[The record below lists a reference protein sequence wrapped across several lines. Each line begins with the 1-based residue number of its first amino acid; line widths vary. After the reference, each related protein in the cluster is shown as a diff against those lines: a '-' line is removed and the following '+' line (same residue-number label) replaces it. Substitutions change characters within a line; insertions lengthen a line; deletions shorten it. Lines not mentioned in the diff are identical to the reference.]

1 MASTRASGIPTSLD
15 QPASKPR
22 SSLLMEKQQATETS
36 MENLL
41 ASETGMEVISAIPC
55 YCDIQFS
62 RKEFLTVL
70 DQPEH
75 PFAKQVE
82 QLVHAVE
89 TI

>member
-1 MASTRASGIPTSLD
+1 
-15 QPASKPR
+15 
-22 SSLLMEKQQATETS
+22 
-36 MENLL
+36 MENFLK
-41 ASETGMEVISAIPC
+41 SEIGIEIISAIPC

-75 PFAKQVE
+75 PFAKQFE

-89 TI
+89 TM

>member
-1 MASTRASGIPTSLD
+1 LVASRAIGVPTASPHV
-15 QPASKPR
+15 PA
-22 SSLLMEKQQATETS
+22 TTI
-36 MENLL
+36 
-41 ASETGMEVISAIPC
+41 TD
-55 YCDIQFS
+55 CDIQFS

-75 PFAKQVE
+75 LFAKQIE

>member
-1 MASTRASGIPTSLD
+1 MVVDLVPLLSLLS
-15 QPASKPR
+15 ASKPR
-22 SSLLMEKQQATETS
+22 SSLLMENQQATETN

-75 PFAKQVE
+75 PFAKQIE

>member
-1 MASTRASGIPTSLD
+1 
-15 QPASKPR
+15 
-22 SSLLMEKQQATETS
+22 
-36 MENLL
+36 LL
-41 ASETGMEVISAIPC
+41 ANETGMEVISAIPC

-75 PFAKQVE
+75 PFAKQIE
-82 QLVHAVE
+82 RLVHAVE